1 MTPGNRVV
9 TAMTSSLLAPLFLF
23 LGLSGLLAP
32 MAAAEDA
39 NDKPVVA
46 MIGTGTLASTF
57 GPAVGRAGY
66 PLVYGSRDPARPAV
80 AALVQGSGPKASAT
94 SPREAAAKA
103 QIVILAVPRAVLDE
117 VTAGLGD
124 LDGKIVVDV
133 SGGMKRVAA
142 DGYLELIP
150 GESNSERIQSRHPDA
165 RVVRINLPLMAYF
178 VDPMLVGTP
187 PTIFLAGNDA
197 SARAAVARLVF
208 DMGLDPWDAGPL
220 RFAQVFDAMNTMA
233 LVPAQQGRVEGY
245 EWKLMPSAPLS
256 CFADVK
262 ALFGFG
268 RPAELERLSAF
279 PRRDTVVACDEWKRR
294 LGW

>member
-1 MTPGNRVV
+1 MKGSWILPV
-9 TAMTSSLLAPLFLF
+9 LLC
-23 LGLSGLLAP
+23 LGLGGFIAP
-32 MAAAEDA
+32 VAAAE
-39 NDKPVVA
+39 DKPVVA

-66 PLVYGSRDPARPAV
+66 AVVYGSRDPARASV
-80 AALVQGSGPKASAT
+80 AALVKNTGPNASAA

-103 QIVILAVPRAVLDE
+103 QIVILAVPRNVLDE
-117 VTAGLGD
+117 VVAGLGD
-124 LDGKIVVDV
+124 VDGKILVDV

-150 GESNSERIQSRHPDA
+150 GESNSERIQSRHANA
-165 RVVRINLPLMAYF
+165 RVVRMNLPLMAYF

-187 PTIFLAGNDA
+187 PTVFLAGNDPA
-197 SARAAVARLVF
+197 ARSMVARLVF

-233 LVPAQQGRVEGY
+233 LVPLQQGRVEGY
-245 EWKLMPSAPLS
+245 EWRLMPSAPLG
-256 CFADVK
+256 CFTDVSK
-262 ALFGFG
+262 LFGFG
-268 RPAELERLSAF
+268 RPNELDTVRPF
-279 PRRDTVVACDEWKRR
+279 PRRDQPVACDEWRRR